1 MPSNNTNS
9 YAKRNLPL
17 RLVLVLPFVL
27 QIFAAVGLT
36 GYLSLRNGQQ
46 AVNDLASRLQREV
59 SDRIDQHLDSYLN
72 TARQLAE
79 INGDAIDLKLLD
91 TQNLEQL
98 GHFFWKQM
106 QLYNVGYISFGSK
119 TGEFASSGKFFDD
132 GRITVSE
139 VSQRR
144 NGDRDEHLYNAD
156 VQGNRASLAIVNK
169 NYNFTKESWYA
180 DTVKAGKPIW
190 SKIYQWETSPET
202 LSVSANRPVYDQ
214 DKNLIG
220 VIGIDQRLSQISNFL
235 RSLKVSPSAK
245 TFILE
250 RNGLIV
256 ASSSTEQPYKL
267 INGKPKRLQA
277 SESSDLL
284 IRAATTYLTKHLG
297 NFSNI
302 KENQQLDF
310 MLNNERQFLQVTP
323 WRDEW
328 GLDLLV
334 IVAVPES
341 DFMGQINANT
351 RTTILLCLG
360 ALILATI
367 LGFYTSSWIAR
378 PILRLS
384 QASESIAAG
393 ELNQQVEV
401 PSVHELGRLAQSFNR
416 MAQQLRDSFTTIE
429 QTNQQL
435 AKTNEELESRVEER
449 THELKEAK
457 MTADAA
463 NHAKSDFLANMSH
476 ELRTPL
482 NGILGYAQILAPTA
496 SDEKQQR
503 GIDIIY
509 QCSSH
514 LLTLINDILDLSK
527 IEARK
532 LELHLVPF
540 YLPALLQSVVEI
552 CRIKAE
558 QKGIEFIYQPPDNP
572 AIAIVADQKRL
583 RQVLINLLGNAIKFT
598 DKGSVTFKVEVLL
611 GDITNLRFHIQDTGI
626 GMSQQQVEKIFLP
639 FEQVGDSKRQSEG
652 TGLGLAISQRFVELM
667 GSQIQVESQLG
678 VGSKFFFNID
688 CAIAT
693 DWVQANSVTSSGRI
707 VGYAGV
713 GVPLRGSELARASH
727 RETSVKENR
736 KKILIVDDRW
746 ENRSVIV
753 NLLEPLGFE
762 VIEASNGQEGLEKI
776 TRDRPDIIICDL
788 AMPIMDGWEMLK
800 QLRQSETLR
809 DAIVIVSS
817 ASVFEIDRQKSLD
830 AGGNDFLAKPVQAD
844 ELYAALAKQLQLDW
858 VYTDIKLKSPVNTI
872 PSPAAIIIPPISD
885 LKVLFEYVETGYFR
899 GIREELVR
907 LDQLDDQYQ
916 LFIQELRE
924 LVKGFNIKTVRHF
937 LQESINQS
945 QE

>member
-1 MPSNNTNS
+1 MVSNNKNS
-9 YAKRNLPL
+9 HPKGNLPL
-17 RLVLVLPFVL
+17 HLVLVLPFVL

-59 SDRIDQHLDSYLN
+59 SDRIDQHLDNYLN
-72 TARQLAE
+72 TGRQLAE
-79 INGDAIDLKLLD
+79 INGGAMDMGLLD
-91 TQNLEQL
+91 PDNPQQL
-98 GHFFWKQM
+98 GQFFWKQL
-106 QLYNVGYISFGSK
+106 QLHNIGYIGFCLQTGDFAGS
-119 TGEFASSGKFFDD
+119 GRFFED
-132 GRITVSE
+132 GRVTVDE
-139 VSQRR
+139 VSRKR
-144 NGDRDEHLYNAD
+144 NGNQHWYIYNTD
-156 VQGNRASLAIVNK
+156 KLGNRAKLAIDNGPYIAMQEAWCEEPAK
-169 NYNFTKESWYA
+169 T
-180 DTVKAGKPIW
+180 GKSMW
-190 SKIYQWETSPET
+190 TLYQWQSPPYT
-202 LSVSANRPVYDQ
+202 LSVSANRPVYDKN
-214 DKNLIG
+214 KNLIG
-220 VIGIDQRLSQISNFL
+220 VIGVDQRLTQISDFL
-235 RSLKVSPSAK
+235 QQLKISPSGK

-250 RNGLIV
+250 RNGLLI
-256 ASSSTEQPYKL
+256 ASSNKEQPFTL
-267 INGKPKRLQA
+267 INGKAKRLQG
-277 SESSDLL
+277 SDSKDSL
-284 IRAATTYLTKHLG
+284 IQATAKYLTERFQNL
-297 NFSNI
+297 STI
-302 KENQQLDF
+302 KDNQSLEFQL
-310 MLNNERQFLQVTP
+310 NGQRQFVQVTP

-334 IVAVPES
+334 VVAVPES
-341 DFMGQINANT
+341 DFMAKINANT

-367 LGFYTSSWIAR
+367 LGFYTSRWIAR

-384 QASESIAAG
+384 QASEAIAAG

-435 AKTNEELESRVEER
+435 AKTNEDLESRVEER

-457 MTADAA
+457 LTADAA

-482 NGILGYAQILAPTA
+482 NGILGYAQILARTA
-496 SDEKQQR
+496 SDDKQQR

-509 QCSSH
+509 QCGSH

-532 LELHLVPF
+532 LELQPVTF

-572 AIAIVADQKRL
+572 AMGVVADEKRL

-611 GDITNLRFHIQDTGI
+611 GDITNLRFQIKDTGI
-626 GMSQQQVEKIFLP
+626 GMSPQQLEKIFLP
-639 FEQVGDSKRQSEG
+639 FEQVGDSKRQTEG

-667 GSQIQVESQLG
+667 ASQIQVESELG
-678 VGSKFFFNID
+678 VGSKFFFKIE
-688 CAIAT
+688 CALAT
-693 DWVQANSVTSSGRI
+693 DWVQANFVTSSGRI
-707 VGYAGV
+707 IGYAGKK
-713 GVPLRGSELARASH
+713 H
-727 RETSVKENR
+727 RQ
-736 KKILIVDDRW
+736 KILIVDDRW

-753 NLLEPLGFE
+753 NLLQPLGFE

-776 TRDRPDIIICDL
+776 ISDRPDLIISDL
-788 AMPIMDGWEMLK
+788 AMPVMDGWEMLK

-817 ASVFEIDRQKSLD
+817 ASVFEIDRQKSLA
-830 AGGNDFLAKPVQAD
+830 AGGNDFLTKPVQAD

-858 VYTDIKLKSPVNTI
+858 VYTDTKVKLPVDTAASPTT
-872 PSPAAIIIPPISD
+872 IIIPPISD
-885 LKVLFEYVETGYFR
+885 LKVLLEHVETGYFR
-899 GIREELVR
+899 GIREELDR
-907 LDQLDDQYQ
+907 LAQFDEQYQ
-916 LFIQELRE
+916 PFIQELKE
-924 LVKGFNIKTVRHF
+924 LVKGFNIQTIRHF
-937 LQESINQS
+937 LQESMKQS
-945 QE
+945 QESTKI

>member
-1 MPSNNTNS
+1 MPSNNKNS
-9 YAKRNLPL
+9 PNKGNLPL

-91 TQNLEQL
+91 TQDLEQL

-119 TGEFASSGKFFDD
+119 ISEFASSGKFFDD

-156 VQGNRASLAIVNK
+156 AQGNRVSLAIVNK
-169 NYNFTKESWYA
+169 NYNFAKESWYA

-202 LSVSANRPVYDQ
+202 LSVSANRPVYDR

-235 RSLKVSPSAK
+235 RSLKASPSAK

-277 SESSDLL
+277 SDSSDLL
-284 IRAATTYLTKHLG
+284 IRAATTHLIEHLG

-310 MLNNERQFLQVTP
+310 ILNHERQFVQVTP

-334 IVAVPES
+334 VVAVPES

-351 RTTILLCLG
+351 HTTILLCLG
-360 ALILATI
+360 ALTLATI
-367 LGFYTSSWIAR
+367 LGVYTSRWIAR
-378 PILRLS
+378 PILHLS

-393 ELNQQVEV
+393 ELNQQVEI
-401 PSVHELGRLAQSFNR
+401 PSVNELGRLAQSFNR

-457 MTADAA
+457 LTADAA

-482 NGILGYAQILAPTA
+482 NGILGYAQILARTA

-509 QCSSH
+509 QCGSH

-527 IEARK
+527 IEAGK
-532 LELHLVPF
+532 LELQLVPF
-540 YLPALLQSVVEI
+540 YLPAFLQSVVEI

-558 QKGIEFIYQPPDNP
+558 QKSIEFIYQPPENS
-572 AIAIVADQKRL
+572 AMGIVADEKRL

-598 DKGSVTFKVEVLL
+598 DKGSVTFRVEVLL
-611 GDITNLRFHIQDTGI
+611 GDITNLRFYIQDTGI
-626 GMSQQQVEKIFLP
+626 GMSPQQLEKIFLP

-667 GSQIQVESQLG
+667 ASKIQVESQLG

-693 DWVQANSVTSSGRI
+693 DWVQANSLTSSGRI
-707 VGYAGV
+707 IGYAGV
-713 GVPLRGSELARASH
+713 GK
-727 RETSVKENR
+727 TSVKENR

-776 TRDRPDIIICDL
+776 TRDRPDTIICDL
-788 AMPIMDGWEMLK
+788 AMPVMDGWEMLK

-817 ASVFEIDRQKSLD
+817 ASVFENDRQKSLD

-844 ELYAALAKQLQLDW
+844 ELYAVLAKQLQLDW
-858 VYTDIKLKSPVNTI
+858 IYKDTNIKYPIDTAASTKTIVI
-872 PSPAAIIIPPISD
+872 PSSSD
-885 LKVLFEYVETGYFR
+885 LKGLLEHVETGYFR
-899 GIREELVR
+899 GIREELDR
-907 LDQLDDQYQ
+907 LAQLDEQYQ
-916 LFIQELRE
+916 PFIRELRE
-924 LVKGFNIKTVRHF
+924 LVKGFNIQTVRHF

-945 QE
+945 QESTKI